1 MHGFQEGDLQPP
13 HPRRAGKGD
22 RYLRIPFGLHWSEV
36 TASAEHHFDALKRRL
51 ERQGEAGYR
60 E

>member
-1 MHGFQEGDLQPP
+1 MHGFQEGIFNHLTLVVP
-13 HPRRAGKGD
+13 GKGD

-36 TASAEHHFDALKRRL
+36 TASAEHHLDALKRQL